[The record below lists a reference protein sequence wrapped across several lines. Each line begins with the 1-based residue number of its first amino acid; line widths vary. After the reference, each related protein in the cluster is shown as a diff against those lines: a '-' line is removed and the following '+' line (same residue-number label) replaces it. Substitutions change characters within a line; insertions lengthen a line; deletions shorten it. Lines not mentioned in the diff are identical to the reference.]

1 MAIFMEADWDI
12 TGCWLVIQH
21 YAVSVHG
28 REHIL
33 MSYWPFFIPP
43 YSPLFML
50 ITFGIFSRIPLWLS
64 ASSFGVAYLLGV
76 LALLW
81 VGTQFA
87 SGVAERKLMLY
98 AAPVIVFFP
107 GLLVRDDIVSG
118 NIAYILYGA
127 ILFAAMIGWKRENWS
142 WFYLV
147 VLGASCVKV
156 QTLTLLA
163 IPLLCSRNR
172 QWLKASSTAV
182 VALALYGVQARIWP
196 EAFRFYLSTL
206 KVHAQERQDFGCGP
220 VGTLA
225 RILQQNGMV
234 YSTPCIL
241 FYLVYGAALF
251 LLLLWFAK
259 QYRAQKI
266 SFSSWMPVMLMGV
279 VLLNPRIQPYDVAW
293 LSLPMALLAWRA
305 VQSPDGNRI
314 ALWIGAAV
322 LLGMNVFVEVNEDF
336 VSILPDSWKYL
347 EMILLLGIFGIS
359 ALKLWREA
367 GNRTVEK
374 SGSRRILQ
382 PIGLAAGAAI
392 GVVVSVT
399 VCVVFLAPHNFA
411 ATIASASNSGSD
423 GLQSKSNE
431 ADAAQDERAMEES
444 LAHDFLIG
452 QSFANYSF
460 QYTYP
465 NTYEETTPS
474 LAAVDFKNRAYGLGD
489 DSGGDRVAVRNG
501 TYNDGK
507 DQLQVGVDGVWKV
520 AGTRGGPQS
529 AIVSLWDRGCGASCT
544 TEGIVFVYI
553 VKNGKLMIVQR
564 IGFDKDVAG
573 TGAWFDS
580 NSGHLRIR
588 GRASEDSAQCCP
600 KNMDV
605 ADFQWNG
612 RSFDLK
618 KVVRI
623 PKEKLA
629 SESR

>member
-1 MAIFMEADWDI
+1 
-12 TGCWLVIQH
+12 
-21 YAVSVHG
+21 
-28 REHIL
+28 
-33 MSYWPFFIPP
+33 
-43 YSPLFML
+43 
-50 ITFGIFSRIPLWLS
+50 
-64 ASSFGVAYLLGV
+64 
-76 LALLW
+76 
-81 VGTQFA
+81 
-87 SGVAERKLMLY
+87 
-98 AAPVIVFFP
+98 
-107 GLLVRDDIVSG
+107 
-118 NIAYILYGA
+118 
-127 ILFAAMIGWKRENWS
+127 MIGWKREDWS

-172 QWLKASSTAV
+172 QWLKACSTAV

-225 RILQQNGMV
+225 RVLQQNGV
-234 YSTPCIL
+234 AYSTPCVL

-293 LSLPMALLAWRA
+293 LSLPMLLLAWRA
-305 VQSPDGNRI
+305 VQSPDGKRI

-322 LLGMNVFVEVNEDF
+322 LLGMNVFVEVSEDF

-347 EMILLLGIFGIS
+347 EMILLLGIFGIG
-359 ALKLWREA
+359 AVNLWREA
-367 GNRTVEK
+367 GDGAVETR
-374 SGSRRILQ
+374 GSRRFLQ
-382 PIGLAAGAAI
+382 PICVALGSAI
-392 GVVVSVT
+392 VVVMSVS
-399 VCVVFLAPHNFA
+399 VCVVFFAPRNFSSTVVA
-411 ATIASASNSGSD
+411 APSSD
-423 GLQSKSNE
+423 VESKSNQ
-431 ADAAQDERAMEES
+431 ADAAQDGRAMEDL
-444 LAHDFLIG
+444 LAHDFRIG

-465 NTYEETTPS
+465 NAYEETTPS

-489 DSGGDRVAVRNG
+489 DSGGDRLTVRNG
-501 TYNDGK
+501 MYPDGG
-507 DQLQVGVDGVWKV
+507 DQLQVGVDGVWHV
-520 AGTRGGPQS
+520 AGTRGGPES
-529 AIVSLWDRGCGASCT
+529 AIVSLWDKGCGASCT
-544 TEGIVFVYI
+544 AEGIVFVYI

-580 NSGHLRIR
+580 KSGHLRIR
-588 GRASEDSAQCCP
+588 GRASDDSSQCCP

-612 RSFDLK
+612 RTFDLK

-629 SESR
+629 SS